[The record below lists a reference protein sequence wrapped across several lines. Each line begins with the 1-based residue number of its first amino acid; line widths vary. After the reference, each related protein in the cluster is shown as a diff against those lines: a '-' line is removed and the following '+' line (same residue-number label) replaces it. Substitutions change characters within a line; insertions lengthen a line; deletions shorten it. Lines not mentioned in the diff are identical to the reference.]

1 MNQPHLIGKVKGGR
15 KMKKVYAISAMF
27 ALYLDVVV
35 NTIMMDGS
43 ISSEIMAAFV
53 AAGFSIGFIKAMI
66 EEFNLKSYVQ

>member
-1 MNQPHLIGKVKGGR
+1 
-15 KMKKVYAISAMF
+15 MKKVYAISAVF
-27 ALYLDVVV
+27 ALYLDIVV

-66 EEFNLKSYVQ
+66 EAFNLKSYVQ